1 MYPGYVDV
9 GDHGLENGFQKA
21 LAVFKVE
28 FLSDPVTKINQVIF
42 YFTKSRGTVIPHY
55 HIAGADFA
63 EVAKKNSDCP
73 SKENGGDLG
82 VFSRGEMVKPFEDA
96 AFSQDLNAVGPV
108 IETEFGFHIIQVLEK
123 NAPKVIGLDER
134 MKTNISALLQQQKQ
148 QQAFE
153 TILKKLRAKSSIV
166 VYKN

>member
-1 MYPGYVDV
+1 VAKAPGDDDKVKE
-9 GDHGLENGFQKA
+9 GKKA
-21 LAVFKVE
+21 KAEDLRKQ
-28 FLSDPVTKINQVIF
+28 I
-42 YFTKSRGTVIPHY
+42 
-55 HIAGADFA
+55 IAGADFA
-63 EVAKKNSDCP
+63 EIAKKNSDCP

-96 AFSQDLNAVGPV
+96 AFSQELKAIGPV

-123 NAPKVIGLDER
+123 NAPKVLSLDEK

-153 TILKKLRAKSSIV
+153 TILKKLRAKANIV